1 MTPIK
6 IGFVLLSN
14 SQHPMP
20 STRIVVFNMF
30 PFLRSAS
37 FEPHIAFEPDMSTE
51 TPDVSG
57 LASSLLAKGFRIVF
71 FQKVH
76 GPSVV
81 DLARQLSASGIRT
94 VYSVC
99 DLVNVE
105 MAKATDFT
113 IVISDYLKSL
123 YPQELHPKIR
133 VVHDGIEHP
142 DVCKTNWGVHR
153 GTRNSPLR
161 AVLVT
166 SAILDHLPILGIPP
180 EWLEVTIMGRY
191 PQPGQILQ
199 RLREV
204 RWKIG
209 TQRSMRE
216 RMSYLRFLANRRIR
230 CQAWDPVGVYEAMQQ
245 ADIGIIPVT
254 TSPEHEP
261 GQVPPHWKVKSENRL
276 TMKMCVGLPVI
287 ATPLPSYEPVIEQGS
302 NGFLARSRQEW
313 FEYLEALR
321 DPTLRQTIGERAR
334 ESVLN
339 RYSMQE
345 QARCLIKVLRDLLQE
360 GVSVCD

>member
-30 PFLRSAS
+30 PFLRTAN
-37 FEPHIAFEPDMSTE
+37 FEPHIVFEPGVSTE

-57 LASSLLAKGFRIVF
+57 LASSLLTEGFSIVF

-76 GPSVV
+76 GPGVV
-81 DLARQLSASGIRT
+81 DLARQLSDAGIKT

-105 MAKATDFT
+105 MAVATDVT

-123 YPQELHPKIR
+123 YPKELHSKIR
-133 VVHDGIEHP
+133 VVHDGIEQP
-142 DVCKTNWGVHR
+142 NVCKTDWGMHR
-153 GTRNSPLR
+153 GTRNSRLR

-166 SAILDHLPILGIPP
+166 SASLDQLPVLGIPP
-180 EWLEVTIMGRY
+180 EWLEVTIIGRY
-191 PQPGQILQ
+191 PYPGKVLQ
-199 RLREV
+199 HLREM

-209 TQRSMRE
+209 AKRNMRD
-216 RMSYLRFLANRRIR
+216 RLTYFRFLANRRIR
-230 CQAWDPVGVYEAMQQ
+230 CQAWDPVRVYEAMQQ

-254 TSPEHEP
+254 TLPEHEL
-261 GQVPPHWKVKSENRL
+261 GRVPPHWKIKSENRL

-287 ATPLPSYEPVIEQGS
+287 ATPIPSYEPVIEQGR

-321 DPTLRQTIGERAR
+321 DPTLRQKIGERAR

-339 RYSMQE
+339 RYSMHE
-345 QARCLIKVLRDLLQE
+345 QARCLIKVLQDLSQS
-360 GVSVCD
+360 GSSICG